1 MVRNFLEDKRM
12 YNYIYR
18 MYTTASQD
26 FTTENSKEKC
36 NPGKKNLQIYT
47 TKPANI
53 LLKKK

>member
-1 MVRNFLEDKRM
+1 M

-26 FTTENSKEKC
+26 FTTKNSKEKR

>member
-1 MVRNFLEDKRM
+1 M

-18 MYTTASQD
+18 MSTTASQD